1 MKKFLVIGGSG
12 TVGSEIVRLLQDQGH
27 AVRATTHRR
36 EAAGKRDG
44 VERVFLDVGT
54 GEGIGEAFAGVDRA
68 FVLAPPGY
76 ADHQKIL
83 SPLVAE
89 ATRRGLDKVVLMSA
103 MGANAAD
110 TPFRRV
116 EVELERSGLRYNIIR
131 PNWFMQNFNTFWL
144 AGIRDEGKIRLPAG
158 TAKTSFID
166 ARDIAAVAV
175 RLLTT
180 DDHDNRDYDLTGPA
194 AITHE
199 EVARVLGK
207 TVGREVAYED
217 IDPAVLRKGL
227 LEAKLPADYVE
238 FLLVILGF
246 LAQGYAER
254 TTTAVRDLLGR
265 DPIAFERYARDNR
278 GAWAARKAA

>member
-116 EVELERSGLRYNIIR
+116 EVELERSGLPYNIIR